1 MSAESNTSEPSGL
14 GLGTFLGVF
23 TPTTLT
29 ILGVIM
35 YLRVGWVVGNAGL
48 LGTLLIVLI
57 ANSIT
62 FISTLSLSALSTNM
76 RVGVGGAYYLISR
89 SMGLE
94 IGGAL
99 GIPLYLS
106 QTLSLTLYAF
116 GLAESMR
123 IIWPGAPVQ
132 FLAGVIVIAVVL
144 IAARSTVLAL
154 KMQLPIMAFIA
165 LSLLSLVLGVDFD
178 GSKVESLGPWTDAGF
193 WGVFAVFFPAVTGIL
208 AGLGLSGDLSD
219 PSKSIPRG
227 SVAAV
232 LVGFAVYLLVPITL
246 ANGAS
251 AEVLRADPLIWTQLA
266 WVGLLVLPGLWGA
279 IFSSAIGSILTAPRT
294 LQALAQDGL
303 VPSWMGRVSDNGE
316 PMLALR
322 LSGLV
327 ALAAVAL
334 GDLNVVAGVVTM
346 FFLTTYGMLNLASAL
361 EDLVKDPSYRPR
373 IRTPWW
379 ISLLGAFG
387 CFVAMAAINPLA
399 FVVAVIVELVIW
411 YAISRMAIRAAWGD
425 LRSGL
430 WFAMARFAMLRLRTS
445 RQDPR
450 NWRPH
455 LLVFTAD
462 LARNLPMIRMAARF
476 SQDHGIVTVNTM
488 KVGDLENHDDVSEL
502 LEQNRALLSSAG
514 VLAFCE
520 VTAVPSL
527 ISGIVTIT
535 QSHGFA
541 GLESNVVMLGFPH
554 TTGGVQR
561 LFGLVRRLDRLE
573 KCTIVVKPGTT
584 PPVPDPNERAP
595 EILVWWKG
603 REHNGDL
610 MLLLAHLLSVSDGWQ
625 RAHIVLCSIVES
637 DEEGEE
643 LAQTHAQMLSDTRIH
658 ARVDIIQCGPDES
671 PQALIRRKSATAALV
686 FFGMAIVEE
695 DQEEEAAIRMEKMLE
710 GMPTALVVRN
720 SGPFRGRLV

>member
-1 MSAESNTSEPSGL
+1 MSAESNTNESSGL

-48 LGTLLIVLI
+48 IGTLLIVLL

-132 FLAGVIVIAVVL
+132 LLAGIIVIAVVL

-154 KMQLPIMAFIA
+154 KMQLPIMAFIG
-165 LSLLSLVLGVDFD
+165 LSLLSLFFGVEFN
-178 GSKVESLGPWTDAGF
+178 GSQVEQLGPWTDVGF

-208 AGLGLSGDLSD
+208 AGLGLSGDLED
-219 PSKSIPRG
+219 PSSSIPRG

-232 LVGFAVYLLVPITL
+232 FIGLVVYMAVPFAL
-246 ANGAS
+246 AHGAD
-251 AEVLRADPLIWTQLA
+251 AETLRADPLIWTQLA
-266 WVGLLVLPGLWGA
+266 WVGFLVLPGLWGA

-303 VPSWMGRVSDNGE
+303 VPSWLGRVSENGE

-322 LSGLV
+322 ISGLV
-327 ALAAVAL
+327 ALAAVML

-379 ISLLGAFG
+379 VSLLGAFG

-399 FVVAVIVELVIW
+399 FVVAIIVEFIIW
-411 YAISRMAIRAAWGD
+411 YAISRRAIRAAWGD

-430 WFAMARFAMLRLRTS
+430 WFAMARFAMLRLRTA

-455 LLVFTAD
+455 ILVFTAD
-462 LARNLPMIRMAARF
+462 LTRNLPMVRMASRF

-488 KVGDLENHDDVSEL
+488 KVGDLESHDNVSEL
-502 LEQNRALLSSAG
+502 LERNRALLAADG

-520 VTAVPSL
+520 VTAVHSL
-527 ISGIVTIT
+527 IGGIVTIT

-554 TTGGVQR
+554 TSSGVER

-573 KCTIVVKPGTT
+573 KCSIIVKPGIT
-584 PPVPDPNERAP
+584 PPVPDPNERSP

-610 MLLLAHLLSVSDGWQ
+610 MLLLAHLLSVSEGWQ
-625 RAHIVLCSIVES
+625 RAHIVLRSIVDS
-637 DEEGEE
+637 AEEAEA
-643 LAQTHAQMLSDTRIH
+643 LSQSHAQMLTDTRIE
-658 ARVDIIQCGPDES
+658 AKVDIIIRPPEET
-671 PQALIRRKSATAALV
+671 PQTLIRRQSAAAAMV
-686 FFGMAIVEE
+686 FFGMAIVPEE
-695 DQEEEAAIRMEKMLE
+695 QEAAAAVQMETMLE

-720 SGPFRGRLV
+720 AGPFRGRLV